1 MKLQHQNQAK
11 ELDII
16 KFQHQENDYI
26 KCVCCEDNWR
36 KKKANLSKICLQLL
50 EDKKK
55 YMYTKVT
62 SNPSCKLGG
71 YKYT

>member
-26 KCVCCEDNWR
+26 KCVCYEDNWR
-36 KKKANLSKICLQLL
+36 GKKKANLSRICLQLL
-50 EDKKK
+50 KDKKNTCTLK
-55 YMYTKVT
+55 
-62 SNPSCKLGG
+62 SPQILPAN
-71 YKYT
+71 